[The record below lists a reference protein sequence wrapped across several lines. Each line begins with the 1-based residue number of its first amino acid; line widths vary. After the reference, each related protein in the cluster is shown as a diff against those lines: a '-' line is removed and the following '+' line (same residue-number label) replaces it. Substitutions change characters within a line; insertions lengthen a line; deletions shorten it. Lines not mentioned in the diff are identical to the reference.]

1 MNVGNHGENRHELCT
16 RTHARTH
23 APFAMKPIY
32 REIVADFDRRIAH
45 MQGVRDQVAALA
57 ESDDNEVAERR
68 RRRRSGH
75 VKTGGGDQVVLD
87 AIRSGADTLKKIA
100 AEAKV
105 KEFTAGCALRRLLK
119 AKKVRREGATR
130 NLRYL
135 AS

>member
-1 MNVGNHGENRHELCT
+1 MNLV
-16 RTHARTH
+16 HARTH
-23 APFAMKPIY
+23 AFFAMKPLY
-32 REIVADFDRRIAH
+32 REIIADFDRRIAH

-57 ESDDNEVAERR
+57 EADDHAVRDPRR
-68 RRRRSGH
+68 RGRR

-87 AIRSGADTLKKIA
+87 AIKAGADTLKKIA

-105 KEFTAGCALRRLLK
+105 KEFTAGSALRRLLK

-135 AS
+135 A

>member
-1 MNVGNHGENRHELCT
+1 MGLVHA
-16 RTHARTH
+16 RTHART
-23 APFAMKPIY
+23 PIAMKPIY
-32 REIVADFDRRIAH
+32 REIIADFDRRIAH

-57 ESDDNEVAERR
+57 EADDSAVADREVRR
-68 RRRRSGH
+68 RGVRRGK
-75 VKTGGGDQVVLD
+75 VGGGDQVVLD
-87 AIRSGADTLKKIA
+87 AVSGGADTLKKIA

-105 KEFTAGCALRRLLK
+105 KEFTAGAALRRLLK